1 MKVDFKDN
9 SEVLIKLIERV
20 ILPKYNKLSHIE
32 NIVVSTSS
40 FRGDSYFVYIVTNE
54 CLSTEEMMEID
65 TEAKT
70 LFKMASLPNVSDNPF
85 NVGGNKV
92 MLFFDC
98 GDGEGFVFSSKYGYI
113 H

>member
-9 SEVLIKLIERV
+9 SEVLRKLIERV

-32 NIVVSTSS
+32 DIEVIASD
-40 FRGDSYFVYIVTNE
+40 FRGDSYFVNIVTNE

-65 TEAKT
+65 TEVKT
-70 LFKMASLPNVSDNPF
+70 LFKMASLTNVSDNPF
-85 NVGGNKV
+85 NIGGNKV

-98 GDGEGFVFSSKYGYI
+98 GDGKGFVFSSKYGYI

>member
-9 SEVLIKLIERV
+9 SKVLKKLIEKV

-32 NIVVSTSS
+32 DIEVIASD
-40 FRGDSYFVYIVTNE
+40 FRGDSYFVNIVTNE

-65 TEAKT
+65 TEVKT
-70 LFKMASLPNVSDNPF
+70 LFKMASLTNVSDNPF
-85 NVGGNKV
+85 NIGGNKV

-98 GDGEGFVFSSKYGYI
+98 GDGEGFVFSSKHGYI